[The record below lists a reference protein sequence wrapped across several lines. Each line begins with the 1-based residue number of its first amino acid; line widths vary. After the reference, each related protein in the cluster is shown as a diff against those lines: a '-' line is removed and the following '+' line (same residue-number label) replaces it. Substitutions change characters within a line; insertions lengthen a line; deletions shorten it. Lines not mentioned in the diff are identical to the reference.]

1 MPEPDPT
8 RSVEPADSSTQKQ
21 TLDLD
26 MGGGNERSCCA
37 ALDGGFC
44 LIPFHPLHVSPSR
57 PGMDGVEFVRH
68 LARIGSRGGLVL
80 VSGEDA
86 RILQTV

>member
-1 MPEPDPT
+1 
-8 RSVEPADSSTQKQ
+8 
-21 TLDLD
+21 
-26 MGGGNERSCCA
+26 
-37 ALDGGFC
+37 
-44 LIPFHPLHVSPSR
+44 
-57 PGMDGVEFVRH
+57 MDGVEFVLH